1 MHAGMKNNNTHT
13 MKRTFSILIPVL
25 LPVLLQAQFAY
36 DYLKAADAYYRKQ
49 DYASAAGYYEKH
61 LASVKSKAGAS
72 YNPYTLQTR
81 GTKGGKTPVSSES
94 QARLNLAE
102 SYRLLKQAQKAA
114 DAYEKVDAA
123 DFPLTRYH
131 LAAQYRALGKY
142 AEAEAALQQFVAAYT
157 AKDAYAERAA
167 REIENLRFIQRELKK
182 PDLALY
188 KVDRMPEDVNAG
200 GANYAASF
208 GPGNEVWFTSTRID
222 SNWKGAKYANRLY
235 RGSYDNGK
243 LSGIAD
249 VGLPQDPAAQ
259 QGTAT
264 VSPDGKRVWITR
276 WGMRN
281 GRKLSGIWLSVKGAE
296 GWSVPVPAGPDV
308 NDTLHSAQQPFLMSG
323 GRQMLLSSDRPGG
336 SGGFDLWVA
345 DIDRD
350 GMLFNLRNLGASVN
364 TVGDE
369 HAPYFHAPSG
379 SLVFSSDGRVG
390 MGGFDLYLSRQQG
403 TGWEA
408 PSNLGYPVNSPR
420 DDIYFVS
427 RSINRYLLSEAL
439 VSSDRS
445 AECCLEMFTLRKA
458 RVPSRLVGTVVS
470 CENNA
475 PVGGATV
482 SIAGRTV
489 TTGLDGAYAFQFDE
503 FVPVSISAKAEGY
516 EDKTIQ
522 VAAPGED
529 VVKLDAPTICLKL
542 VPVFPPP
549 VGTIE
554 ALENINFNFN
564 RSVILDASKPYLDKL
579 AEKLLANPTTVLEI
593 SGHTDSKGADD
604 FNMKLSEAR
613 ASEVVKY
620 LVGKGVKP
628 EQLVARGY
636 GETIPLAPNENAD
649 GTDSAEGRRL
659 NRRTEFKVLK
669 Q

>member
-1 MHAGMKNNNTHT
+1 MHAGIKNNNTHT

-94 QARLNLAE
+94 QARWNLAE

-114 DAYEKVDAA
+114 EAYEKVDAA
-123 DFPLTRYH
+123 DFPLTRYY

-142 AEAEAALQQFVAAYT
+142 AEAEAALQQFVATYT

-188 KVDRMPEDVNAG
+188 KLDRMPEDVNAG

-308 NDTLHSAQQPFLMSG
+308 NDTLHSAQQPFLMPG

-458 RVPSRLVGTVVS
+458 RVPNRLVGTVVS